1 MFFTHD
7 GFSRDFTDALWLISV
22 AGHHFGHSLWP
33 SYFLNVNAP
42 STISGV
48 FYPALAFYGGPL
60 YTASGALSALLFND
74 ATLAYALMT
83 AAAMFA
89 AYGGSLWLA
98 RQCGVRGLFAH
109 VPAAVV
115 LTSSYYSTD
124 LYGRG
129 AWAEFMAVSSIP
141 LLVASAV
148 ALVRAP
154 RWRASTV
161 LILVVAVLAF
171 TGSHNITLEWGV
183 LVLGLVGLG
192 MLAFHGPSG
201 LPWRRMLAVG
211 GLALIA
217 AGINGWFLVP
227 DVAYAG
233 RIAIGATGASWSG
246 ATGVSWFATSF
257 FNTIGVVL
265 NPLRVVPS
273 QSGTPALYAQAP
285 VWFMSWGLIAGVWL
299 WRDPAMARLRRTW
312 VIAVLGIVVLLWL
325 MLHQWPWE
333 HMPHALQEIQY
344 PYRLGSYVTLLSVGL
359 VIVGVLAL
367 QRLATRPGHSIG
379 ALWSLRTLLVEA
391 LVVSLILCVW
401 QLWVPNTHQSPFFYK
416 DRSEA
421 LTPVTQTPNTWGSA
435 TDYADRSLPIV
446 AVPPG
451 RTLNIDARAVDAA
464 GNHASVELAAPPGLQ
479 PIATNILGGPYLV
492 DVSGVRVIGRTVAN
506 QLAVTRLHASTG
518 KVRVVLSTRSSRAIE
533 LGHAISAASVLAV
546 FSLLGWLTIG
556 AWRDRRSRSRAL
568 C

>member
-1 MFFTHD
+1 MFFTRD
-7 GFSRDFTDALWLISV
+7 GFSRDFTNALWLIWV

-42 STISGV
+42 SPISGV
-48 FYPALAFYGGPL
+48 FYPQFAFYGGPL

-98 RQCGVRGLFAH
+98 RQCGVRGLLAH

-115 LTSSYYSTD
+115 LTSSYYVTD

-129 AWAEFMAVSSIP
+129 DWAEFMAVSSIP

-161 LILVVAVLAF
+161 LMLVVAVLAF

-233 RIAIGATGASWSG
+233 RIVIGGAEFDWS
-246 ATGVSWFATSF
+246 FTSPF
-257 FNTIGVVL
+257 DTIGVVL
-265 NPLRVVPS
+265 NLLRVVPS
-273 QSGTPALYAQAP
+273 QSTTPALYVQAP

-325 MLHQWPWE
+325 WLHQWPWE
-333 HMPHALQEIQY
+333 HMPHAL
-344 PYRLGSYVTLLSVGL
+344 L
-359 VIVGVLAL
+359 
-367 QRLATRPGHSIG
+367 
-379 ALWSLRTLLVEA
+379 
-391 LVVSLILCVW
+391 
-401 QLWVPNTHQSPFFYK
+401 
-416 DRSEA
+416 
-421 LTPVTQTPNTWGSA
+421 
-435 TDYADRSLPIV
+435 
-446 AVPPG
+446 
-451 RTLNIDARAVDAA
+451 
-464 GNHASVELAAPPGLQ
+464 
-479 PIATNILGGPYLV
+479 
-492 DVSGVRVIGRTVAN
+492 
-506 QLAVTRLHASTG
+506 
-518 KVRVVLSTRSSRAIE
+518 RSSSPSD
-533 LGHAISAASVLAV
+533 SALM
-546 FSLLGWLTIG
+546 
-556 AWRDRRSRSRAL
+556 
-568 C
+568 